1 MVKIVTPHLNPKLQ
15 AMLDDDALPPL
26 DAPHQYTNGEMPPE
40 PPPPEISELE
50 ALAAQY
56 SDHAGR
62 LNAPTSQT
70 EQPPTER
77 QRRFM
82 DWRVLAQ
89 ADAPEFEWLI
99 PHWLSWHPTLLS
111 GPGSIGKSLLAQQLA
126 TALATG
132 TPFIGH
138 AAAPLKVL
146 GWFCEDEHDELWRR
160 QERICAAM
168 GLPLGGMGNLTI
180 DARYGLRNELFVT
193 EFGRGMWTG
202 IMAELASQIE
212 ETQADVL
219 ILDNI
224 GHIYGGD
231 ENNRHMVTMFTNGIS
246 GLVTHRKFSTIL
258 LGHPAKSAGSEY
270 SGSTAWEN
278 SVRMR
283 WYMGD
288 KLPDQQDSDEDTE
301 PDTNTRY
308 LSKRKSNYTA
318 LDYIKFT
325 FDQQRKVLAPDQI
338 NTEPQDS
345 ATMFRLRSQR
355 AESVLLNAIKV
366 LAERGEYGTN
376 SPSRTFLPTVIC
388 QFKLNEECTR
398 KELTDAM
405 RNLIMA
411 GKIKRDVV
419 GKNAA
424 GYKREG
430 LVIVE

>member
-1 MVKIVTPHLNPKLQ
+1 MADNKAKLE
-15 AMLDDDALPPL
+15 AMLDANELPPL
-26 DAPHQYTNGEMPPE
+26 YQTQPG
-40 PPPPEISELE
+40 PPPTPDYTDLE
-50 ALAAQY
+50 ELAAQY
-56 SDHAGR
+56 GDHAGR
-62 LNAPTSQT
+62 LNAPSSKT
-70 EQPPTER
+70 ETPATER
-77 QRRFM
+77 QRRHM
-82 DWRVLAQ
+82 EWRILAQ
-89 ADAPEFEWLI
+89 ADAPPFEWLI

-111 GPGSIGKSLLAQQLA
+111 GRGSIGKSLLAQQLG

-132 TPFIGH
+132 TPFIG
-138 AAAPLKVL
+138 AAAQPLRVL

-168 GLPLGGMGNLTI
+168 GLPLGGMGNFTI
-180 DARYGLRNELFVT
+180 DARYGLRNELFVV
-193 EFGRGMWTG
+193 EYGRGLWTG
-202 IMAELASQIE
+202 VMAELAQQIE

-231 ENNRHMVTMFTNGIS
+231 ENNRHLVTMFTNGIS

-258 LGHPAKSAGSEY
+258 LGHPAKSQGSEY

-283 WYMGD
+283 WYMAD
-288 KLPDQQDSDEDTE
+288 KLPDEQGENGDDYE

-318 LDYIKFT
+318 LDYIKFGYDT
-325 FDQQRKVLAPDQI
+325 QKQVLVPD
-338 NTEPQDS
+338 NTVTEAQDTPTAMS
-345 ATMFRLRSQR
+345 LRRQR
-355 AESVLLNAIKV
+355 AESVLLSAIKA

-430 LVIVE
+430 LVIVGSV